1 VERAKVKKLRRI
13 AICILPLLIL
23 CVGWAGGGAKHAQS
37 KAAAAPQTTSAHFAY
52 GGNAAEIPA
61 DFIDH
66 LVFIPVRVNQG
77 EPSLFELDTTART
90 SSIDPERAAE
100 LGLGRVT
107 TPELNL
113 SGVNVS
119 FSDFAEARKP
129 DFAARFGRTYRG
141 TLGNDF
147 LTSVVADIDY
157 QRETM
162 RLYDPAVY
170 KYAGHGKAV
179 GLTFVDGM
187 PVVKA
192 KVKVE
197 GRSVEADFA
206 VNTALAAPV
215 LIYDKY
221 AQAHRLSL
229 RKSISAASLPLAGA
243 QDDAIGRLERFEIG
257 PYRVQA
263 SLVVFAK
270 RNPPANHDARLAGEI
285 GAEMLRRFE
294 VVFDYERGVIYL
306 NPNGEFNSEDFEDM
320 SGLTIT
326 AGGPN
331 LKKFVI
337 TEVRPNT
344 PGSDAG
350 LRKGDVIEGI
360 NGDAAADLSL
370 MELRKLFHQLGSPY
384 DLVVTR
390 NGKTFHAALQMRRL
404 L

>member
-1 VERAKVKKLRRI
+1 MVMG
-13 AICILPLLIL
+13 ILPLLIVCL
-23 CVGWAGGGAKHAQS
+23 GPSEGRAKHAQS
-37 KAAAAPQTTSAHFAY
+37 KAAIAPRTTSAHFAY

-90 SSIDPERAAE
+90 SSIDPQRATE
-100 LGLGRVT
+100 LRLGRVT
-107 TPELNL
+107 TPVLNL

-119 FSDFAEARKP
+119 FSDFAEAPKP
-129 DFAARFGRTYRG
+129 DFAARFGRAYQG

-157 QRETM
+157 GRETM

-170 KYAGHGKAV
+170 KHAGHGKAIRV
-179 GLTFVDGM
+179 RFVDGM

-197 GRSVEADFA
+197 GRSVEGDFA
-206 VNTALAAPV
+206 VNTALDAPV
-215 LIYDKY
+215 LIYDPY

-257 PYRVQA
+257 PYKVQDG
-263 SLVVFAK
+263 LVVFAK
-270 RNPPANHDARLAGEI
+270 QDPPTSHDARLAGEI
-285 GAEMLRRFE
+285 GAEMLRRFD
-294 VVFDYERGVIYL
+294 VVLDYEGGVMYL
-306 NPNGEFNSEDFEDM
+306 HPNGEFNSEDFEDM

-344 PGSDAG
+344 PGADAG
-350 LRKGDVIEGI
+350 LRKGDVIEGVG
-360 NGDAAADLSL
+360 GDAAADLSL
-370 MELRKLFHQLGSPY
+370 MELRNLFHQLGSPY
-384 DLVVTR
+384 DLVITR
-390 NGKTFHAALQMRRL
+390 NGKTFHVSLQLRRL

>member
-1 VERAKVKKLRRI
+1 MRRI

-23 CVGWAGGGAKHAQS
+23 CLGWAGGPGAPAQS
-37 KAAAAPQTTSAHFAY
+37 KAAVAPQTTSAHFAY

-61 DFIDH
+61 DFISH
-66 LVFIPVRVNQG
+66 LVFVPVRVNQG

-90 SSIDPERAAE
+90 SSIDPKRAAE

-107 TPELNL
+107 TPVLSL

-119 FSDFAEARKP
+119 FSDFAETPKP
-129 DFAARFGRTYRG
+129 DFAARFGRRYQG

-147 LTSVVADIDY
+147 LASVVADIDY
-157 QRETM
+157 ERETM

-170 KYAGHGKAV
+170 KYAGHGKAIRV
-179 GLTFVDGM
+179 RFVDGI

-192 KVKVE
+192 KANVE
-197 GRSVEADFA
+197 GRSIEADFA
-206 VNTALAAPV
+206 VNTALDAPV
-215 LIYDKY
+215 LIYDTY
-221 AQAHRLSL
+221 AQARELSL
-229 RKSISAASLPLAGA
+229 RKSISAASLPVAGA
-243 QDDAIGRLERFEIG
+243 KDDAIGRLRRFEIG
-257 PYRVQA
+257 RYSVQG

-270 RNPPANHDARLAGEI
+270 QDPSIRHDARLAGEI
-285 GAEMLRRFE
+285 GAEMLRRFG
-294 VVFDYERGVIYL
+294 VVFDYAHSVIYL
-306 NPNGEFNSEDFEDM
+306 DPNDNFNSEDFEDM

-331 LKKFVI
+331 LKTFVI

-350 LRKGDVIEGI
+350 LHKGDVIEGI

-370 MELRKLFHQLGSPY
+370 MELRKLFHQLGPPY
-384 DLVVTR
+384 DLVITR
-390 NGKTFHAALQMRRL
+390 NGKTFHATLQMRRL